1 MMRMLLEGRTYDK
14 LPVSRFLYPITT
26 RKWLSMA
33 KVMLLEN
40 VFLFLWTFTI
50 IGALLW
56 NRFTPE
62 SLHVSQDIQP
72 LGYVGCACILVAI
85 VLSQL
90 NFRSR
95 AKTVAHSS
103 TVHHAG
109 K

>member
-50 IGALLW
+50 IGAFIKPYSY
-56 NRFTPE
+56 RMCPTSSPKIRI
-62 SLHVSQDIQP
+62 SGHGRPS
-72 LGYVGCACILVAI
+72 ACPGA
-85 VLSQL
+85 
-90 NFRSR
+90 
-95 AKTVAHSS
+95 
-103 TVHHAG
+103 
-109 K
+109 

>member
-50 IGALLW
+50 IGA
-56 NRFTPE
+56 FIKPYSYPT
-62 SLHVSQDIQP
+62 
-72 LGYVGCACILVAI
+72 
-85 VLSQL
+85 
-90 NFRSR
+90 
-95 AKTVAHSS
+95 SS
-103 TVHHAG
+103 PKIRISGHGRPSTCPGA
-109 K
+109 